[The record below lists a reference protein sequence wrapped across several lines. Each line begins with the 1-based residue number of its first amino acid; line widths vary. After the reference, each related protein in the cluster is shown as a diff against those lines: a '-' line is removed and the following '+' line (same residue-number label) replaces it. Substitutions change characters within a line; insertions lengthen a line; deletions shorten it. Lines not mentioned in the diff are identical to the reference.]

1 MAPTTTVETRT
12 VKTAPPSRPSQV
24 LLGLIDG
31 ARGVRPIHPPT
42 TRAPTSLATVAM
54 IAPNKKAMPW
64 RSGKADGERRRPAY
78 EPSSETHPTANS
90 VAAVPATGDP
100 RSIPNRY
107 QTRVN
112 TVINTRISGRAA
124 TPLL

>member
-12 VKTAPPSRPSQV
+12 VKTAPPRRPSQV

-64 RSGKADGERRRPAY
+64 RSGNADGERRRPAH
-78 EPSSETHPTANS
+78 TN
-90 VAAVPATGDP
+90 
-100 RSIPNRY
+100 
-107 QTRVN
+107 
-112 TVINTRISGRAA
+112 RAA
-124 TPLL
+124 RPTRRPTVWPPFRPQVILVRYRTG